1 MTQQFYIAGELR
13 SSETVSSIANPF
25 TGADI
30 AEIFIPGN
38 RHIDEAVRSAREG
51 FHVTERYSSY
61 DRAEIL
67 NTIAGALRQKKEVF
81 ASLITAES
89 GKPITFARSEVDR
102 AIVTLTI
109 AAEESKRI
117 IGEVIPLDITPASS
131 KRQGIVRRFP
141 IGVIACITPFNFPL
155 NLVVHKIA
163 PAIASGNSF
172 ILKPPPQTPLTSL
185 LLGELLVSSGLEKK
199 AINILPANNADAE
212 LLVTDDRIAMVSFT
226 GSAKVGW
233 MIKQKAGKK
242 KIILELGGNAGVI
255 VDSSADIAHA
265 VSRCVVGGFGY
276 AGQVCIKVQ
285 RIIVQESIYQQ
296 FENQFLEATSK
307 VVTGDPLDE
316 KTIVG
321 PMISEAESKRV
332 ESWVKESV
340 GQGARIALGGSRK
353 GVMFEPTVLT
363 NINSSMKVCA
373 EELFGPV
380 VTLEPYSTIH
390 DAVDKVNISK
400 YGLQTG
406 LFSNDLSSIQ
416 YAYEHLNVGGLIV
429 NDYPTFRVDNM
440 PYGGVKDSG
449 FGREGVAYAMKEMTE
464 PKLLVL

>member
-13 SSETVSSIANPF
+13 SSETVSSIVNPY
-25 TGADI
+25 TGSKITD
-30 AEIFIPGN
+30 IFISGSH
-38 RHIDEAVRSAREG
+38 HIEEAIRSAQEG
-51 FHVTERYSSY
+51 YHVTAQYSSY

-67 NTIAGALRQKKEVF
+67 NNIAGALRKKKEIF

-89 GKPITFARSEVDR
+89 GKPITFARAEVDR
-102 AIVTLTI
+102 AIATLTI

-117 IGEVIPLDITPASS
+117 VGEVIPLDITPASS

-199 AINILPANNADAE
+199 TINILPANNADAE

-226 GSAKVGW
+226 GSATVGW

-242 KIILELGGNAGVI
+242 KIVLELGGNAGVI
-255 VDSSADIAHA
+255 VDASADIAHA

-285 RIIVQESIYQQ
+285 RIIVQESVYKQ
-296 FENQFLEATSK
+296 FEDQFLEATSK
-307 VVTGDPLDE
+307 VVTGDPFDE

-332 ESWVKESV
+332 ESWVKEST
-340 GQGARIALGGSRK
+340 GQGARIALGGSRH
-353 GVMFEPTVLT
+353 GVMFEPTVL
-363 NINSSMKVCA
+363 INVNSTMKVCA
-373 EELFGPV
+373 EEIFGPV

-390 DAVDKVNISK
+390 DAVDMVNIGK

-406 LFSNDLSSIQ
+406 IFSNDLSSVQ

-449 FGREGVAYAMKEMTE
+449 FGREGVAYAIKEMTE